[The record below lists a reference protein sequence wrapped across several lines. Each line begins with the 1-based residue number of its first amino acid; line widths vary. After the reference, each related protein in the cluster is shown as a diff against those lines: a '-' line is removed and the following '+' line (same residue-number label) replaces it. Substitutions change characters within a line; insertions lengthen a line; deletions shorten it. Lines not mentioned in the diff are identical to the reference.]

1 MALFIITCMDKPN
14 SIDLRLAN
22 RAAHLDYARGWSDRM
37 LVGGPLLSD
46 DGETMIGSALILDVE
61 DRAQVDE
68 FIANDPYGKAGLF
81 ESVTVRR
88 YKKVLP

>member
-1 MALFIITCMDKPN
+1 MPLYVITCVDKPN
-14 SIDLRLAN
+14 SLNLRLAN
-22 RAAHLDYARGWSDRM
+22 REAHLDYARKWRDRM

-46 DGETMIGSALILDVE
+46 DGETMVGSMLILDVD
-61 DRAQVDE
+61 DRLQVDE

-81 ESVTVRR
+81 ESVAVRR